1 MCREDEYSEFV
12 SEGVMV
18 NTAGLMTIIL
28 AVTVVFL
35 VTNPNYKRQP
45 LPEEENIPLTN

>member
-1 MCREDEYSEFV
+1 MYRDEKYSEFIN
-12 SEGVMV
+12 EGVMV
-18 NTAGLMTIIL
+18 NTVGVVL
-28 AVTVVFL
+28 VTLSVTLVFI